1 MNSIC
6 VLAGDFV
13 APSLLSSLDK
23 AYGIVDVM
31 NHTPVDYVCFGNHET
46 DLKMDKLCKR
56 IDESEFAWINS
67 NMPGTEFK
75 VLQKMRKDSQLG
87 LLIFSI

>member
-1 MNSIC
+1 MKNITIWNTKIDLCWAPRTQNSIC

-13 APSLLSSLDK
+13 APSLLSSLDNG
-23 AYGIVDVM
+23 YGIVDIM

-46 DLKMDKLCKR
+46 DLKMDELCKR

-67 NMPGTEFK
+67 NMPGMK
-75 VLQKMRKDSQLG
+75 
-87 LLIFSI
+87 